1 MFTQLKQDTNDIMK
15 LAIYPTGTSDETYYF
30 VLNQDGILKCSVGSR
45 KNGNIKQRDYL
56 IKKVDSSE
64 NLLDENDMQALIDI
78 ANQLEVSGFNE
89 EKRIVKDSWDV
100 AFLYK
105 GKIYEMNL
113 HMNNSEILQKLADK
127 MIELSSI
134 PVDLHDWA

>member
-105 GKIYEMNL
+105 EKIYEMNL